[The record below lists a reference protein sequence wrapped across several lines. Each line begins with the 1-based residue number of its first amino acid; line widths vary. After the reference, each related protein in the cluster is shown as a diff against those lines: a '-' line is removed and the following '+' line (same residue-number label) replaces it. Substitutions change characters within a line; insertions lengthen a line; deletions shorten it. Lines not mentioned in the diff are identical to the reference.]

1 MDAMSWLR
9 TSPLRQS
16 FSRSNNRNNGS
27 NRGGGGS
34 GGGTLDAQ
42 SLDLD
47 QKACYDS
54 FCKHWQ
60 QVYEIILRAE
70 VSDVFIAFNILIFL

>member
-1 MDAMSWLR
+1 MSWLQ
-9 TSPLRQS
+9 TSPLRLS
-16 FSRSNNRNNGS
+16 FSRSNSRNNGGIAG
-27 NRGGGGS
+27 RG
-34 GGGTLDAQ
+34 GGGTLDAH

-70 VSDVFIAFNILIFL
+70 VSDKIFPFRKVYFTL